1 MSKTVNGAYR
11 DHDQAK
17 NTWDDLI
24 ATGIPRDNI
33 YIDEDAKLVKVIV
46 PAETEREV
54 REILTVTGCN
64 ERPDSVIRERSEG
77 MSGKDSVA
85 AGHGRDDRLLK
96 EEIHDPYVA
105 RSKPKEPAICSGVR
119 CSFP

>member
-1 MSKTVNGAYR
+1 MNKTINGSYS

-54 REILTVTGCN
+54 REIF
-64 ERPDSVIRERSEG
+64 
-77 MSGKDSVA
+77 
-85 AGHGRDDRLLK
+85 DRHKLK
-96 EEIHDPYVA
+96 
-105 RSKPKEPAICSGVR
+105 
-119 CSFP
+119 

>member
-1 MSKTVNGAYR
+1 MNKTINGAYD

-33 YIDEDAKLVKVIV
+33 YIDEDAKQVKVIV

-54 REILTVTGCN
+54 REIF
-64 ERPDSVIRERSEG
+64 ER
-77 MSGKDSVA
+77 
-85 AGHGRDDRLLK
+85 HRL
-96 EEIHDPYVA
+96 H
-105 RSKPKEPAICSGVR
+105 
-119 CSFP
+119 